1 MTADPV
7 PPSYGR
13 RPVPPL
19 YGRRRKSDAVTAT
32 SKSSGRRRKRKKS
45 PEKKSGRRRRSD
57 GGEATDRASGTEPID
72 LEGVTLSDKATA
84 QMTAASGRRR
94 RSAPINLKG
103 VTLRTD
109 SGAAAP
115 INLKGVTLRSSK
127 DDDDETRDDDDAK
140 DSKQLVDPSTN
151 KRYAAVADQAYE
163 DNRLKEY
170 PSLKDATFDPVLSD
184 ERNVVFHDKKD
195 GSTWWG
201 IRGTDFS
208 SPKDLATDMAIVGEH
223 VGEARFNTLT
233 KLFSIPPSLE
243 KALPFAKKMILSS
256 RDERFANTEAKYQ
269 QIRKKYKKGIIN
281 IGAHSL
287 GGAVAQHLLKSL
299 SPKQEKEVRV
309 HVFNGLPLHGFDSD
323 KHLGSYH
330 ETHNRFDLIS
340 IHAKGKNVRVVEEPS
355 IKFKDGESSITM
367 KRGESF
373 DPMHSM
379 GQFVGMDLNNV
390 PRGQP
395 MSLYDTDQ
403 PPFRGDLNVRD
414 RVISRQMKKTH
425 KETRAKIRKALI
437 KGLRPKPQT
446 KLRRGRVPSVK
457 SVKQL
462 APSVASTQRLEAMK
476 KKISKTKPLERKRG
490 KSPAII
496 KGEL

>member
-1 MTADPV
+1 MTVDPV

-13 RPVPPL
+13 R
-19 YGRRRKSDAVTAT
+19 RKSDRGSRA
-32 SKSSGRRRKRKKS
+32 
-45 PEKKSGRRRRSD
+45 SGRRRRSD
-57 GGEATDRASGTEPID
+57 KPINLD
-72 LEGVTLSDKATA
+72 GVTLSDKATA
-84 QMTAASGRRR
+84 QMAAASGRRR

-109 SGAAAP
+109 SGASGAAADDD
-115 INLKGVTLRSSK
+115 NLAGASSK
-127 DDDDETRDDDDAK
+127 DTRDDDDSKDSK

-208 SPKDLATDMAIVGEH
+208 SPKDLAADAAIIGEH
-223 VGEARFNTLT
+223 VGEARFKKLT
-233 KLFSIPPSLE
+233 KLFSIPPSLQ

-299 SPKQEKEVRV
+299 SPEQEKGVRV
-309 HVFNGLPLHGFDSD
+309 HVFNGLPLHGFDSE
-323 KHLGSYH
+323 KHLGSYY
-330 ETHNRFDLIS
+330 ETRNRFDLIS
-340 IHAKGKNVRVVEEPS
+340 MHAKGKNVRFVEEPS
-355 IKFKDGESSITM
+355 IKVKDGEGTITY
-367 KRGESF
+367 KPGGLNKPGEPF

-379 GQFVGMDLNNV
+379 GQFVGMNLNNV
-390 PRGQP
+390 TRGQP
-395 MSLYDTDQ
+395 ISLYDAEQ
-403 PPFRGDLNVRD
+403 VPFRGDLNVRD
-414 RVISRQMKKTH
+414 RATTRQIKKAH
-425 KETRAKIRKALI
+425 KESREKIRKAFI
-437 KGLRPKPQT
+437 KGLRLKPQK
-446 KLRRGRVPSVK
+446 KLRKSRVPN
-457 SVKQL
+457 
-462 APSVASTQRLEAMK
+462 VASAA
-476 KKISKTKPLERKRG
+476 SPLERKRG
-490 KSPAII
+490 KSKPII
-496 KGEL
+496 KDEL